1 MTEFP
6 ALRIGEAWSACMHNV
21 EDLTGCSVRFDLI
34 KPGASPFALGDTES
48 GSVTFPCYG
57 IVLVETSAEQTRAL
71 RPGRYDV
78 HISVSRDDEA
88 LEQKVGVATVSRGR
102 G

>member
-21 EDLTGCSVRFDLI
+21 EDLSGCSVRFDLI
-34 KPGASPFALGDTES
+34 NSDASRIALGDTES

-57 IVLVETSAEQTRAL
+57 IVLMELSAEQTQAL
-71 RPGRYDV
+71 RSGRYDV
-78 HISVSRDDEA
+78 HISVSRDGEA